1 MVTGSKKSEAPAAK
15 AKAAAKPK
23 TSVKSSASKPKATTK
38 VKTAAAG
45 TATAKS
51 RTSTPKKTATTKAP
65 AKPKATGKSKTTK
78 VIVAPISA
86 RRVGEMVYNDELLE
100 SMAEMILGGSKA
112 DLTPA
117 LPEIKKQLFDYDI
130 YLVSFLSDGE
140 IGEIGAKVAELSKA
154 NAKDLMA
161 RLLTIRESARAF
173 VGIAGKHNSV
183 RAYIDSV
190 IQAEGREAGL
200 NRVREAFLAG
210 EYCIADVDSA
220 TCESFLLSF

>member
-23 TSVKSSASKPKATTK
+23 TSVKSSTSKKTTAKAPAAKKSAAKPKAS
-38 VKTAAAG
+38 
-45 TATAKS
+45 AKS
-51 RTSTPKKTATTKAP
+51 S

-78 VIVAPISA
+78 VVVAPISP

-100 SMAEMILGGSKA
+100 SMAEMILSGGKA

-154 NAKDLMA
+154 NAKDLTA
-161 RLLTIRESARAF
+161 RLLTVRESARAF
-173 VGIAGKHNSV
+173 VGIAVKHNSV

-200 NRVREAFLAG
+200 SRVREAFLAG